1 MATKSKA
8 DTTGYIK
15 KETTLLIT
23 LLTLAIGFFVGV
35 MFGIYRTAPVASVN
49 PGQGMPPGAAA
60 SPQVSSELSS
70 QIEALVQKAA
80 ENPTNAETWISLG
93 NNYFDSNQFAKAI
106 DAYTKALELNPKN
119 ANVWTDL
126 GVMYRRS
133 GNPQEAIKAFDSAIA
148 IDPKHEV
155 SRFNKGVVLLHDL
168 DDTAGAIRS
177 WEELIA
183 VNPLAMSPT
192 GTSVDQMVQQ
202 MRAGLAQGPA
212 KSSDQ

>member
-1 MATKSKA
+1 MATASKK
-8 DTTGYIK
+8 DTTGYVK
-15 KETTLLIT
+15 KETTLLIA
-23 LLTLAIGFFVGV
+23 LLTLAVGFFVGV
-35 MFGIYRTAPVASVN
+35 MFGIYRSAPVASVS
-49 PGQGMPPGAAA
+49 PGQGMPPGATA

-70 QIEALVQKAA
+70 QIAAFAKKAA
-80 ENPTNAETWISLG
+80 ENPTDAENWIQLG

-106 DAYTKALELNPKN
+106 DAYGKALELNPKN

-133 GNPQEAIKAFDSAIA
+133 GKPQEAIKAFDRAIS
-148 IDPKHEV
+148 INPKHEV

-168 DDTAGAIRS
+168 DDTAGAIQA
-177 WEELIA
+177 WEDLIA

-202 MRAGLAQGPA
+202 MKAGMAQQAG
-212 KSSDQ
+212 KQQ